1 MASKKAGS
9 MNTACNITATRH
21 GNVAAAEEWRLC
33 LSLFFHD
40 FSLLIC
46 YFFLVFHVIWGME
59 HYDKNEYKGCLRIN
73 IAITFGILLVI
84 SAGLPRSK
92 SSNS

>member
-33 LSLFFHD
+33 LSLYFHD

-46 YFFLVFHVIWGME
+46 YFFLCFTWFGGWSIMI
-59 HYDKNEYKGCLRIN
+59 KTN
-73 IAITFGILLVI
+73 IKAVY
-84 SAGLPRSK
+84 
-92 SSNS
+92 